1 MSATIIAMVVMLA
14 LIALEVPIAVAMLI
28 TGVVGCLSVLGWS
41 PTLFLV
47 GETAFSTVNNYSLT
61 VVPLFILMGNLINEA
76 DISRELYRTTYRF
89 VGHLRGGLAIA
100 TVLACAAFAAICGSS
115 LATSAAMT
123 RVAYPEMKRYGYS
136 DALATGC
143 IASAGTL
150 GIMIPPSV
158 ALMVYGIMTQTDI
171 GKLFIAGVIPG
182 LLGALLY
189 VGAVVVYTWRNPE
202 SGPAGERS
210 TWTERLHSLR
220 GIGSVAL
227 LFGLVIGGLYGGWFT
242 PTEAAGIGAAGAFA
256 MVIARGRLSRKM
268 LAQVLRETAVTTTSL
283 FFILIGALVLSKYI
297 TISGFTPW
305 LGGVLQGTDLTA
317 MQFLLIICGMYLV
330 LGCFLESM
338 SMLLLTLPIVFPLV
352 VSYGID
358 PIWFGVLIV
367 TLIEVALITP
377 PVGMNVYM
385 LASQIPS
392 VPLNVVFRGASAF
405 VAADV
410 IRLGILLAVPA
421 IALWLPSIT

>member
-1 MSATIIAMVVMLA
+1 MSATIIAMAVMLA
-14 LIALEVPIAVAMLI
+14 LIALEVPIAIAMLI

-171 GKLFIAGVIPG
+171 GKLFIAGVLPG

-210 TWTERLHSLR
+210 NWTERLHSLSS
-220 GIGSVAL
+220 IGSVAL
-227 LFGLVIGGLYGGWFT
+227 LFG
-242 PTEAAGIGAAGAFA
+242 
-256 MVIARGRLSRKM
+256 
-268 LAQVLRETAVTTTSL
+268 
-283 FFILIGALVLSKYI
+283 
-297 TISGFTPW
+297 
-305 LGGVLQGTDLTA
+305 
-317 MQFLLIICGMYLV
+317 
-330 LGCFLESM
+330 
-338 SMLLLTLPIVFPLV
+338 
-352 VSYGID
+352 
-358 PIWFGVLIV
+358 
-367 TLIEVALITP
+367 
-377 PVGMNVYM
+377 
-385 LASQIPS
+385 
-392 VPLNVVFRGASAF
+392 
-405 VAADV
+405 
-410 IRLGILLAVPA
+410 
-421 IALWLPSIT
+421 

>member
-1 MSATIIAMVVMLA
+1 MTPTLIALAAMLL
-14 LIALEVPIAVAMLI
+14 LIALEVPIAVALLL
-28 TGVVGCLSVLGWS
+28 TGVVGFLGVVGWD
-41 PTLFLV
+41 PTLFMV
-47 GETAFSTVNNYSLT
+47 GESAFSTVNSYTLT

-76 DISRELYRTTYRF
+76 DISRELYRATYRF

-136 DALATGC
+136 DALSTGS

-158 ALMVYGIMTQTDI
+158 ALMIYGIMTQTDI
-171 GKLFIAGVIPG
+171 GMLFIAGVLPG

-189 VGAVVVYTWRNPE
+189 VGAVLFYTWRHPQ
-202 SGPAGERS
+202 SAPPGERS
-210 TWTERLHSLR
+210 TWRERWEALR
-220 GIGSVAL
+220 GVSSVAV

-242 PTEAAGIGAAGAFA
+242 PTEAAGVGAAGAFA
-256 MVIARGRLSRKM
+256 IVAVRGKLSRAM
-268 LAQVLRETAVTTTSL
+268 LAKVLRETAITSGSL
-283 FFILIGALVLSKYI
+283 FIILIGALVLSKYI
-297 TISGFTPW
+297 TVSGFSPW
-305 LGGVLQGTDLTA
+305 LSGAFQGLDLTS
-317 MQFLLIICGMYLV
+317 MQFLLIVCAMYIV

-358 PIWFGVLIV
+358 PVWFGILIV

-392 VPLNVVFRGASAF
+392 VPLNVVFRGTSTF
-405 VAADV
+405 VVADV
-410 IRLGILLAVPA
+410 IRLGILLAVPS